1 MGAELL
7 IAGLGVVFT
16 VLWYLLRQKDAKQ
29 GEEIAEIRRQHKDD
43 IDQLYKLHHKDVEK
57 LAQLELEIAKNHYPK
72 NELDKRF
79 EQLDATIKYGF
90 KSLGDDIREMTSALN
105 EHLKEHRVGG

>member
-1 MGAELL
+1 MSAELL
-7 IAGLGVVFT
+7 VLAVGGVFT

-29 GEEIAEIRRQHKDD
+29 GEEISDIRKQHKDD
-43 IDQLYKLHHKDVEK
+43 IDLLYKLHNKDVEK

-79 EQLDATIKYGF
+79 EQLDATIKDGF
-90 KSLGDDIREMTSALN
+90 KSLGEDIKQMTSALQD
-105 EHLKEHRVGG
+105 HLKEHRVGQ